1 MTKKYKI
8 FISHACADQTLAN
21 RFMEFLQSAG
31 SIPRGK
37 IYNTDKTDQQ
47 IDNDAYYPQHMLDA
61 LKNSDVV
68 IFLISNNFLNRP
80 NCSIE
85 LGAALAQNKEK
96 VYLLVHPVTHEN
108 LPGFLAGKQAG
119 GNIDDEKT
127 LWNLREALSSCIE
140 KEEGKTAHW
149 NEQCDQFKDDVK
161 GILNGINQIARITQE
176 EFDEQ
181 KTKADNYK
189 RLLESK
195 KEELKSLQDKYEKVK
210 NAKDA
215 SEVREIERESM
226 DDAKKYERLVQQAK
240 DALSCFSPSMKS
252 FFYAHLV
259 KERNE
264 IDVYDYECWSGE
276 IKENL
281 RKSYIE
287 LDGNSYSINKSNN
300 KISRALDVLRE
311 LNIFLNMEDC
321 SKCSEN
327 EQENRHSFLVS
338 LKKEYDFPVE
348 LTNEDYWNKLFC

>member
-47 IDNDAYYPQHMLDA
+47 IDNDAYYPHHMLDA

-85 LGAALAQNKEK
+85 LGAALAQNKKK

-161 GILNGINQIARITQE
+161 GILNEINQIARITQE

-215 SEVREIERESM
+215 SEVREIEWESM
-226 DDAKKYERLVQQAK
+226 DDAKKYRRLVEQAK
-240 DALSCFSPSMKS
+240 SAMNAFNRTMKYLIYS
-252 FFYAHLV
+252 INYVREDIFRP
-259 KERNE
+259 E
-264 IDVYDYECWSGE
+264 DYECNTSDVQ
-276 IKENL
+276 ENI
-281 RKSYIE
+281 RNKYIFGY
-287 LDGNSYSINKSNN
+287 DGDYQLNEEDSCVAN
-300 KISRALDVLRE
+300 ALHILGKLSLFLEGDGIDDPE
-311 LNIFLNMEDC
+311 ASEEFLNGLTD
-321 SKCSEN
+321 
-327 EQENRHSFLVS
+327 
-338 LKKEYDFPVE
+338 E
-348 LTNEDYWNKLFC
+348 LGYVPQLSNKRYWTELFC